1 MQFLFIT
8 LIEAFLLLTPVQKE
22 GLTRNEQALVQ
33 WRQPRY
39 ERQIEVNS
47 EILEEK
53 KKDPVDPIALGLRYA
68 EIEAIRREI
77 AEREA
82 AVLTANVQLL
92 TEAQRLRLRTLEEAR
107 RLRSTVD
114 EAECARLLTSA
125 DRTTCFAVFSDP
137 NNPLITIPANRL
149 PENRLPL
156 PTVSPTSIQDFLDL
170 SPDQRRTY
178 QVNIDEFNQWSNL
191 QQRII
196 GRWQLAACL
205 ALAASPLEPAA
216 IGSPFSSIAVTE
228 RQIDGRRAALIQA
241 NHALLTPVQRARLQ
255 LLVEARALTGPI
267 QEAEGGGFLQPLEA
281 ERGGFLQPFNGISTS
296 RFRWFDTTAFNVLDP
311 CRP

>member
-1 MQFLFIT
+1 MQALVQSV
-8 LIEAFLLLTPVQKE
+8 LEVFLLLTSAQNDE
-22 GLTRNEQALVQ
+22 MDRNEALLTSWQ
-33 WRQPRY
+33 LPKY
-39 ERQIEVNS
+39 ERQNAVAIEIS
-47 EILEEK
+47 GEK
-53 KKDPVDPIALGLRYA
+53 AKDSIDSIALGLRYA
-68 EIEAIRREI
+68 EIETIRREI

-82 AVLTANVQLL
+82 ATLAANRQLL
-92 TEAQRLRLRTLEEAR
+92 TETQRSRLRTLAEASSLLPTIR
-107 RLRSTVD
+107 
-114 EAECARLLTSA
+114 EAECRRLLAAT
-125 DRTTCFAVFSDP
+125 
-137 NNPLITIPANRL
+137 ANCVVRNV
-149 PENRLPL
+149 NRPIVVGLAGSGIEA
-156 PTVSPTSIQDFLDL
+156 TAIEEFLL
-170 SPDQRRTY
+170 LTPDQRVAYRA
-178 QVNIDEFNQWSNL
+178 NIDGYNRWHTAQHESISEW
-191 QQRII
+191 QRT
-196 GRWQLAACL
+196 ACI